1 VVGTATATGGQ
12 LAGDPIYTISNDL
25 VPSADLTVENLLFYE
40 NHLPVDFDTLDP
52 AVPID
57 ATGILETGAVLDGP
71 GTLEDYSV
79 PPIADGTFFI
89 SQGQVLNG
97 ATHLRSGGFVD
108 GYTTTIPEP
117 STLAYCA
124 PGCCWESGSCVGD
137 ALTGPGSLAA
147 RILWREMPG
156 K

>member
-1 VVGTATATGGQ
+1 MVGTATATGGQ

-97 ATHLRSGGFVD
+97 RHISDRVVSLTATRR
-108 GYTTTIPEP
+108 P
-117 STLAYCA
+117 SPSRRHWRT
-124 PGCCWESGSCVGD
+124 VRQD
-137 ALTGPGSLAA
+137 AAGNLVHALETH
-147 RILWREMPG
+147 
-156 K
+156 